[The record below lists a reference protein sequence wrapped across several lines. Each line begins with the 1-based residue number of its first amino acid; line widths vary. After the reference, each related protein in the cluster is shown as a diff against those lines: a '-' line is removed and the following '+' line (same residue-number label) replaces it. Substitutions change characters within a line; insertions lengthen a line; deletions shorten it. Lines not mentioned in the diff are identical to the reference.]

1 MSNTVVII
9 ALSLMVVFSPFLSH
23 ITRIPVVVIE
33 IMLGSVIGY
42 FGVFGENEF
51 FDIIA
56 HIGFLYLMFL
66 AGMEV
71 NLKEFGFEKKTLMR
85 RTVIFFAMTYVLSFL
100 VFAYFDLSAVY
111 LVALPI
117 FSLGMLMALIKE
129 YGKQEPWL
137 ALALNIGIAGEVIS
151 ILAMTILNGGL
162 TYGFNVDFFLTLL
175 VLVGFLIGFVLFF
188 KAIKILFWWY
198 PSLKTM
204 IMPHEDGKDKDV
216 RFSMALLFILV
227 GIMLHFKIDAVLGAF
242 LAGMLIV
249 TYFKHKT
256 DLPEKLSSF
265 GFGFLV
271 PIFFIHVGSTL
282 SLDAFLDPEIL
293 QLATAIACT
302 MIVIRLIAGT
312 SAFAGY
318 FGFKNALLFS
328 LSNSMPLTFLVAI
341 ATLGYEAQA
350 ISHEEY
356 YAFIVASMG
365 SAIILMIII
374 KIINTYFHEYESRD

>member
-9 ALSLMVVFSPFLSH
+9 ALSLMVVFSPFFSH

-33 IMLGSVIGY
+33 IMLGSIVGY

-85 RTVIFFAMTYVLSFL
+85 RTVIFFAVTYLLSFS

-111 LVALPI
+111 LIALPI

-162 TYGFNVDFFLTLL
+162 TYGFNMDFFLTLL

-188 KAIKILFWWY
+188 KAVKILFWWY

-256 DLPEKLSSF
+256 ELPEKLSSF

-293 QLATAIACT
+293 QLAVAIAGT
-302 MIVIRLIAGT
+302 MVAIRLIAGT

-328 LSNSMPLTFLVAI
+328 LSNAMPLTFLVAI
-341 ATLGYEAQA
+341 ATLGYDAKA

-365 SAIILMIII
+365 SAIILMISI
-374 KIINTYFHEYESRD
+374 KIIHTFVPNDALKD